1 MLKLVTKMEEQIE
14 IGKQRG
20 LDELQK
26 ELEEQRKAIAQNSR
40 FRTIQPGKTAILT
53 FTGRVFE
60 RTAQINDSEVVK
72 LDFELSDMTPD
83 GQNKVFSVGNK
94 SATAAKLVSLLKA
107 GKKIV
112 SITRE
117 GEGLATRY
125 RVNEVEQ

>member
-1 MLKLVTKMEEQIE
+1 MVTKMEEQKE

-20 LDELQK
+20 LDELQE

-40 FRTIQPGKTAILT
+40 FRTIQPGKTAILA

-60 RTAQINDSEVVK
+60 RTAQINDAEVTK
-72 LDFELSDMTPD
+72 LDFELTDRAPD

-107 GKKIV
+107 GKRTI

-125 RVNEVEQ
+125 RVSEVEQ

>member
-1 MLKLVTKMEEQIE
+1 MEEQKE

-40 FRTIQPGKTAILT
+40 FRTIQPGKTAILA